1 MTSPDPVTLYI
12 ALGSNIDP
20 EANLRRCVDL
30 LRSKITVKAL
40 SSVYRTPPQGD
51 PNQAD
56 FLNMVV
62 QGQSNVTP
70 GTLKTD
76 VLDWIE
82 RELKRVRDP
91 LNKNAPRT
99 IDLDLLLWGD
109 AVLEYGSK
117 PWKVPDAD
125 ILRYA
130 HVAVPLAELAPEQIH
145 PTEKVTFRAIAERF
159 ENVPFE
165 IIPLFRS

>member
-12 ALGSNIDP
+12 ALGSNIEP

-30 LRSKITVKAL
+30 LRSKITVTAL

-51 PNQAD
+51 TNQAD
-56 FLNMVV
+56 FLNMVIE
-62 QGQSNVTP
+62 GRSNVTP
-70 GTLKTD
+70 ATLKTE

-130 HVAVPLAELAPEQIH
+130 HVAIPLAELAPDQIH
-145 PTEKVTFRAIAERF
+145 PVEKIPLRVIAAHF
-159 ENVPFE
+159 QNVPFE
-165 IIPLFRS
+165 VIPLFTS

>member
-12 ALGSNIDP
+12 ALGSNIEP
-20 EANLRRCVDL
+20 EANLRRCVEL
-30 LRSKITVKAL
+30 LRSKITVTAL

-51 PNQAD
+51 TNQAD
-56 FLNMVV
+56 FLNMVI
-62 QGQSNVTP
+62 QGRSSITP
-70 GTLKTD
+70 STLKID

-109 AVLEYGSK
+109 AVMDYGSK
-117 PWKVPDAD
+117 PWRVPDAD

-130 HVAVPLAELAPEQIH
+130 HVAVPLAELAPDHIH
-145 PTEKVTFRAIAERF
+145 PTEKIPIRVIAERF
-159 ENVPFE
+159 QHVSFE
-165 IIPLFRS
+165 IIPLFTS